1 MKTIFVQATSATK
14 SQGPFTITDP
24 FGYPYKMNLSLYEIL
39 SGVYIEVIDSV
50 SQLVIVNSTYGC
62 TNRTIPALQAATP
75 TITLTLTQTIPNIF
89 SPFTPTPTPT
99 PTATPTAT

>member
-24 FGYPYKMNLSLYEIL
+24 LGYPYKMNLSLSEL
-39 SGVYIEVIDSV
+39 SSGVYIEVIDSV
-50 SQLVIVNSTYGC
+50 SALNVINNTYGC
-62 TNRTIPALQAATP
+62 FSQKLSALPAATP
-75 TITLTLTQTIPNIF
+75 TITLTITVTIPPVF
-89 SPFTPTPTPT
+89 SSFTPTPTPT